1 MDDFCN
7 FELSAKYWYDEFL
20 TKNPH
25 LPPSRSAP
33 SGKNGGR
40 TPLRS
45 LVFSLSLC
53 CRDVSV
59 RTSAPTTVRAAVCTQ
74 PTIAN
79 LITVTCHLCR
89 KERTRTKS
97 RPLRW
102 PPRRVHA
109 SWLSNASVL
118 SGPSNTRCGFFE
130 RCVDDLI
137 TLKGS
142 GNTDK
147 PNEMP

>member
-1 MDDFCN
+1 MNFYQHETFTYVHKMNLDDNMIQKSNRVFQDSGKAEVTLDDFCN
-7 FELSAKYWYDEFL
+7 FELSAKYLYDEFL

-59 RTSAPTTVRAAVCTQ
+59 RTSAHTTVRAAVCTQ
-74 PTIAN
+74 PTKAN
-79 LITVTCHLCR
+79 LITVICHLCC
-89 KERTRTKS
+89 KERSRTKS
-97 RPLRW
+97 
-102 PPRRVHA
+102 
-109 SWLSNASVL
+109 
-118 SGPSNTRCGFFE
+118 
-130 RCVDDLI
+130 
-137 TLKGS
+137 
-142 GNTDK
+142 
-147 PNEMP
+147 